1 MPLNIANNQNSLAP
15 WRSMLFVPANSD
27 KFLTSALKRNADA
40 IQLDLEDACPPDLK
54 DTTRANIGE
63 LATRASD
70 AGFDVIVRVNRPW
83 RMLVRDLEGC
93 VHPNIKALTL
103 PKVPDGG
110 FIRAVAE
117 VLDEVEQE
125 KQLPNGHTRL
135 IAMIEDA
142 DALARLD
149 EIAQAH
155 PRLYGMIVGAEDLAV
170 SMRMAVDTDTLYLPN
185 VMVVA
190 ACRRAGIVPLG
201 FVGSVADFA
210 DQDKFRQTVQR
221 AARLGFEGAFCI
233 HPSQVDAANAAF
245 SPEASAV
252 ERARALV
259 ATFDAAM
266 AAGQA
271 ACTFEGRMVDAPVV
285 MQAKQLIARDD
296 ALQGRL
302 ARRQVI
308 TPATPA

>member
-210 DQDKFRQTVQR
+210 DQNKFRQTVQR

>member
-252 ERARALV
+252 ERVRALV